1 MASVVPIYRRYRKN
15 FSKIKEVLDISNLI
29 EVQKRSYEKFLQ
41 ADVDPDKRESVGLQA
56 VFKTVFPI
64 KDFYETASLEFVSFR
79 LTEPKYDV
87 EECLLRG
94 MTYAA
99 PIKVTV
105 RLVVWDVNEETKVKS
120 IKAVKEQEVYFGEI
134 PLMTENGTFIINGTE
149 RVIVSQLHR
158 SPGVFFDQDQ
168 VKPHTGGKTFYYA
181 RIIPYRGSWIDFEF
195 DQKDLL
201 HVRID
206 RRRKIPVTVLLRA
219 LKYSGQ
225 ELLDYFYHKE
235 KIFYRK
241 GKFLKEIS
249 KDVLV
254 GQKATTD
261 ILDPETHKVILKK
274 HRRIT
279 EDAFKR
285 LEMTKIN
292 TIPMEDEDVLGKYLA
307 KDIVD
312 PETGE
317 VVAECNKEVTQ
328 KLLDEMKER
337 KMEEFE
343 ILFID
348 NINVS
353 SSLRDTLVIDKIELT
368 QEEREKLAKDEPEK
382 LTREKE
388 SERSLIDIYK
398 RLRPGDPPTIETARN
413 LFFNLFFNPERYDL
427 SKVGRMKLS
436 HKLGLKGYPLKVL
449 VFTERWKKEALA
461 AGATHAG
468 MKELVDRVLKGWLD
482 FDEAI
487 ATPEILEL
495 DAEELKR
502 LGDILH
508 PIGMMPNLKDGTI
521 TDNVQ
526 GTVRKILEDEK
537 ATLRRRDILEVVK
550 YLIKLKDGQGAVDDI
565 DHLGNRRVRT
575 VGELLENQ
583 YHIGLVRIER
593 AIKERM
599 SLQDVETLM
608 PHDLINSK
616 PLSAVI
622 KEFFGSSQLSQF
634 MDQTNPLSE
643 ITHKRR
649 LSALGPGG
657 LTRERAGFEVRDVH
671 PTHYGRICPIE
682 TPEGPNI
689 GLITSLSTHARVNDY
704 GFIETPYR
712 EVIHGKVT
720 NNVKYLFA
728 LDEEDEIDGQ
738 KPAIAQANAPLDRE
752 GKFTVPLVSA
762 RRGGEFIM
770 VKPEEVRYMDVS
782 PKQLVSVATS
792 LVPFLEN
799 DDANRALMGSNMQRQ
814 AVPLLKTDAPLI
826 GTGMEA
832 VVARDSGVTVV
843 AKRDGVVE
851 DVDATRI
858 VIRADEN
865 GQKEE
870 DPGVDIYTLIKY
882 KRSNQNTCI
891 NQRPIVH
898 TGERVKKGEVI
909 ADGPATDMG
918 ELALGK
924 NVLVGFMP
932 WGGYNFE
939 DSILFSEKILKE
951 DAYTSIHIE
960 ELECVARDTKLGK
973 EEITCDIPNA
983 GEEALKN
990 LDESGIIRIGAE
1002 VQPGDILVGK
1012 VTPKGETQLSPEEK
1026 LLRAIFGEKAG
1037 DVRDTSLRVPHGIE
1051 GIVIDAKVFSRK
1063 GQEKD
1068 ERTKFIED
1076 QEKARLLKNQADE
1089 IRIIQNSTRR
1099 KIGKYLVGK
1108 KADHRIADEKKNR
1121 IFLEAKEA
1129 IKEDHLF
1136 NIPFDRLKEINVVE
1150 GKRVLPE
1157 VHRFLNHAE
1166 LQINV
1171 VKGVFTD
1178 KLAKLKRGDELAP
1191 GVIKSVKVYIAMKRK
1206 LSVGDKMSGRH
1217 GNKGI
1222 ISRILPEEDMPY
1234 LEDGTPVDIVLNP
1247 LGVPSRMNVGQILE
1261 THLGW
1266 AAKGLGWKIGEYLE
1280 KHYNPKLLRRR
1291 VKEIYSSKEVN
1302 QYLEQAS
1309 DEEIYELARK
1319 LGNGIFMS
1327 VPVFDGASE
1336 EEIKD
1341 HLEQAGLPISGQ
1353 TTLYDGRT
1361 GEPFHHKV
1369 TVGYMYI
1376 LKLHH
1381 LVDDKIHARSIGPYS
1396 LVTQQ
1401 PLGGKAQ
1408 FGGQRLGEMEVWAL
1422 EAYGAAHSLQEFLT
1436 VKSDDVAGR
1445 TRVYE
1450 AIVKG
1455 EHTLE
1460 PGLPESFNVLV
1471 KELQSLCLDTELIEE
1486 RREEP

>member
-1 MASVVPIYRRYRKN
+1 M
-15 FSKIKEVLDISNLI
+15 
-29 EVQKRSYEKFLQ
+29 
-41 ADVDPDKRESVGLQA
+41 
-56 VFKTVFPI
+56 
-64 KDFYETASLEFVSFR
+64 
-79 LTEPKYDV
+79 
-87 EECLLRG
+87 
-94 MTYAA
+94 
-99 PIKVTV
+99 
-105 RLVVWDVNEETKVKS
+105 
-120 IKAVKEQEVYFGEI
+120 
-134 PLMTENGTFIINGTE
+134 
-149 RVIVSQLHR
+149 
-158 SPGVFFDQDQ
+158 
-168 VKPHTGGKTFYYA
+168 
-181 RIIPYRGSWIDFEF
+181 
-195 DQKDLL
+195 
-201 HVRID
+201 
-206 RRRKIPVTVLLRA
+206 
-219 LKYSGQ
+219 
-225 ELLDYFYHKE
+225 
-235 KIFYRK
+235 
-241 GKFLKEIS
+241 
-249 KDVLV
+249 
-254 GQKATTD
+254 
-261 ILDPETHKVILKK
+261 
-274 HRRIT
+274 
-279 EDAFKR
+279 
-285 LEMTKIN
+285 
-292 TIPMEDEDVLGKYLA
+292 
-307 KDIVD
+307 
-312 PETGE
+312 
-317 VVAECNKEVTQ
+317 
-328 KLLDEMKER
+328 
-337 KMEEFE
+337 
-343 ILFID
+343 
-348 NINVS
+348 
-353 SSLRDTLVIDKIELT
+353 
-368 QEEREKLAKDEPEK
+368 
-382 LTREKE
+382 
-388 SERSLIDIYK
+388 
-398 RLRPGDPPTIETARN
+398 
-413 LFFNLFFNPERYDL
+413 
-427 SKVGRMKLS
+427 
-436 HKLGLKGYPLKVL
+436 
-449 VFTERWKKEALA
+449 
-461 AGATHAG
+461 
-468 MKELVDRVLKGWLD
+468 
-482 FDEAI
+482 
-487 ATPEILEL
+487 
-495 DAEELKR
+495 AEEIQRAAK
-502 LGDILH
+502 ILH
-508 PIGMMPNLKDGTI
+508 PVGLMPSLKDGTI
-521 TDNVQ
+521 TDDIS
-526 GTVRKILEDEK
+526 GKVREILADEK
-537 ATLRRRDILEVVK
+537 ATLRRRDILEVVN
-550 YLIKLKDGQGAVDDI
+550 YLIKLKDGQGSVDDI

-643 ITHKRR
+643 VTHKRR

-689 GLITSLSTHARVNDY
+689 GLIASLSIHARVNEY

-712 EVIHGKVT
+712 EVVNGKVT
-720 NNVKYLFA
+720 NNIRYLFA
-728 LDEEDEIDGQ
+728 LDEEEEIEGQ
-738 KPAIAQANAPLDRE
+738 KPAIAQANAALDRE
-752 GKFTVPLVSA
+752 GRFTAPLISA
-762 RRGGEFIM
+762 RRGGEFVM
-770 VKPEEVRYMDVS
+770 VKPEEIKYMDVS

-814 AVPLLKTDAPLI
+814 AVPLLRTDAPLI

-832 VVARDSGVTVV
+832 IVARDSGVTIV
-843 AKRDGVVE
+843 AKRDGIVE
-851 DVDATRI
+851 DVDASRI
-858 VIRADEN
+858 VIRADED
-865 GQKEE
+865 GQKEN

-891 NQRPIVH
+891 NQKPIVRV
-898 TGERVKKGEVI
+898 GEQVRKGEVI

-918 ELALGK
+918 ELALGR
-924 NVLVGFMP
+924 NVLVAFMP

-939 DSILFSEKILKE
+939 DSILISEKLLKE
-951 DAYTSIHIE
+951 DTYTSLHIE

-973 EEITCDIPNA
+973 EEITCDIPNV
-983 GEEALKN
+983 GEEALN
-990 LDESGIIRIGAE
+990 DLDESGIVRVGAE
-1002 VQPGDILVGK
+1002 VRPGNILVGK

-1037 DVRDTSLRVPHGIE
+1037 DVRDTSLKVPHGIE

-1068 ERTKFIED
+1068 ERTKAIED

-1089 IRIIQNSTRR
+1089 IRIIQNSMRR
-1099 KIGKYLVGK
+1099 KIGKYLIGK
-1108 KADHRIADEKKNR
+1108 RAANRIADEKKNR
-1121 IFLEAKEA
+1121 VYLEAKER

-1136 NIPFDRLKEINVVE
+1136 AIPFDRLKEINVLE
-1150 GKRVLPE
+1150 GKKVIPE
-1157 VHRFLNHAE
+1157 VHRFLTHAE

-1171 VKGVFTD
+1171 VKGVFGD
-1178 KLAKLKRGDELAP
+1178 KLSKLKRGDELAP
-1191 GVIKSVKVYIAMKRK
+1191 GVIKTVKVYIAMKRK

-1234 LEDGTPVDIVLNP
+1234 LEDGAPIDIILNP

-1261 THLGW
+1261 AHLGW
-1266 AAKGLGWKIGEYLE
+1266 AAKGLGWKIEEYLQ
-1280 KHYNPKLLRRR
+1280 KHFNPKLLRRR
-1291 VKEIYSSKEVN
+1291 IKEVYSSKEVN
-1302 QYLEQAS
+1302 DYLDQAT
-1309 DEEIYELARK
+1309 DEEIIELARK
-1319 LGNGIFMS
+1319 LGQGIFVS

-1336 EEIKD
+1336 EEIKE
-1341 HLEQAGLPISGQ
+1341 HLRKAGLPVTGQ

-1361 GEPFHHKV
+1361 GEPFHQKV
-1369 TVGYMYI
+1369 TVGYMYL

-1455 EHTLE
+1455 EHALE

-1486 RREEP
+1486 KREEI

>member
-1 MASVVPIYRRYRKN
+1 MANVVPIYRRYRKN
-15 FSKIKEVLDISNLI
+15 FSKIKEVLEISNLI
-29 EVQKRSYEKFLQ
+29 EVQKRSYEQFLQ
-41 ADVDPDKRESVGLQA
+41 ANVDVERREPVGLQA

-64 KDFYETASLEFVSFR
+64 KDFYETASLEFVNYR

-105 RLVVWDVNEETKVKS
+105 RLVVWDINEETKARS

-134 PLMTENGTFIINGTE
+134 PLMTENGTFIVNGTE

-168 VKPHTGGKTFYYA
+168 IKPQTGGKVFYYA

-219 LKYSGQ
+219 LKYTGE
-225 ELLDYFYHKE
+225 ELLDYFYRKE
-235 KIFYRK
+235 KVLIRR
-241 GKFLKEIS
+241 GKFQKEIARE
-249 KDVLV
+249 VLV
-254 GQKATTD
+254 GQKATSD
-261 ILDPETHKVILKK
+261 ILDPETHKLILKK

-279 EDAFKR
+279 EDAFDK
-285 LEMTKIN
+285 LELAKIN
-292 TIPMEDEDVLGKYLA
+292 TISVETEDLIGRYLA
-307 KDIVD
+307 KDVVA

-317 VVAECNKEVTQ
+317 VIAESNDEVTE
-328 KLLDEMKER
+328 KLLDTMKER
-337 KMEEFE
+337 KVEAFE

-353 SSLRDTLVIDKIELT
+353 SSLRDTLVMDKIGLT
-368 QEEREKLAKDEPEK
+368 AEEREKLPVLEPGK
-382 LTREKE
+382 SLREKE
-388 SERSLIDIYK
+388 SEKALIDIYK
-398 RLRPGDPPTIETARN
+398 RLRPGDPPTIETAIGLFYN
-413 LFFNLFFNPERYDL
+413 LFFNAERYDL
-427 SKVGRMKLS
+427 SKVGRMKLN
-436 HKLGLKGYPLKVL
+436 HKIGLKGNPPKILVL
-449 VFTERWKKEALA
+449 TERWKKEALA
-461 AGATHAG
+461 AGATYAG
-468 MKELVDRVLKGWLD
+468 GRELVDRILEGWLD

-487 ATPEILEL
+487 ATPEM
-495 DAEELKR
+495 AEEIHRVAK
-502 LGDILH
+502 ILH
-508 PIGMMPNLKDGTI
+508 PIGLMPSMKDGTL
-521 TDNVQ
+521 TDDVQ
-526 GTVRKILEDEK
+526 GKIRKILEDEK
-537 ATLRRRDILEVVK
+537 TTLRRKDILEVVK

-689 GLITSLSTHARVNDY
+689 GLITSLSTYARVNDY

-712 EVIHGKVT
+712 EVSHGKVT
-720 NNVKYLFA
+720 NHIRYLFA
-728 LDEEDEIDGQ
+728 LDEEEEVDGQ
-738 KPAIAQANAPLDRE
+738 KPAIAQANAPLDKE
-752 GKFTVPLVSA
+752 GRFTAPLISA
-762 RRGGEFIM
+762 RRGGEFMM
-770 VKPEEVRYMDVS
+770 VKSDEIRYMDVS

-832 VVARDSGVTVV
+832 IVARDSGVTIV

-851 DVDATRI
+851 DVDASRI
-858 VIRADEN
+858 VIRADED
-865 GQKEE
+865 GQKAD

-891 NQRPIVH
+891 NQRPIVY
-898 TGERVKKGEVI
+898 TGEHVKKGEVI
-909 ADGPATDMG
+909 ADGPATNMG
-918 ELALGK
+918 ELALGR

-939 DSILFSEKILKE
+939 DSILMSEKLLKE
-951 DAYTSIHIE
+951 DTYTSIHIE
-960 ELECVARDTKLGK
+960 EMECVARDTKLGK

-983 GEEALKN
+983 GEEALKD

-1002 VQPGDILVGK
+1002 VNPGDILVGK

-1063 GQEKD
+1063 GQERD
-1068 ERTKFIED
+1068 ERTKAIED

-1099 KIGKYLVGK
+1099 KIGKYLAGK
-1108 KADHRIADEKKNR
+1108 RAAHKVSDDKKNR
-1121 IFLEAKEA
+1121 VYLEAKDK
-1129 IKEDHLF
+1129 IKEEHLMT
-1136 NIPFDRLKEINVVE
+1136 IPFDRLKEIDIVE
-1150 GKRVLPE
+1150 GKRVLAD
-1157 VHRFLNHAE
+1157 VHRFLDHAE

-1171 VKGVFTD
+1171 VKEVFAD

-1191 GVIKSVKVYIAMKRK
+1191 GVIKTVKVYIAMKRK

-1234 LEDGTPVDIVLNP
+1234 LEDGTPVDVILNP

-1266 AAKGLGWKIGEYLE
+1266 AAKGLGWKIEEFLR
-1280 KHYNPKLLRRR
+1280 KHFNPSLLRRKI
-1291 VKEIYSSKEVN
+1291 KEIYSSKEVN
-1302 QYLEQAS
+1302 TYLEQAT
-1309 DEEIYELARK
+1309 DEEIVDLARR
-1319 LGNGIFMS
+1319 LGEGIFVS

-1336 EEIKD
+1336 EEIKNL
-1341 HLEQAGLPISGQ
+1341 LEKAGLPTSGQ
-1353 TTLYDGRT
+1353 TVLYDGRT
-1361 GEPFHHKV
+1361 GEPFHQKV

-1471 KELQSLCLDTELIEE
+1471 KELQSLCLDTELVEE
-1486 RREEP
+1486 KREEI

>member
-1 MASVVPIYRRYRKN
+1 
-15 FSKIKEVLDISNLI
+15 
-29 EVQKRSYEKFLQ
+29 
-41 ADVDPDKRESVGLQA
+41 
-56 VFKTVFPI
+56 
-64 KDFYETASLEFVSFR
+64 
-79 LTEPKYDV
+79 
-87 EECLLRG
+87 
-94 MTYAA
+94 
-99 PIKVTV
+99 
-105 RLVVWDVNEETKVKS
+105 LVV
-120 IKAVKEQEVYFGEI
+120 
-134 PLMTENGTFIINGTE
+134 
-149 RVIVSQLHR
+149 
-158 SPGVFFDQDQ
+158 
-168 VKPHTGGKTFYYA
+168 
-181 RIIPYRGSWIDFEF
+181 
-195 DQKDLL
+195 
-201 HVRID
+201 
-206 RRRKIPVTVLLRA
+206 
-219 LKYSGQ
+219 
-225 ELLDYFYHKE
+225 
-235 KIFYRK
+235 
-241 GKFLKEIS
+241 
-249 KDVLV
+249 
-254 GQKATTD
+254 
-261 ILDPETHKVILKK
+261 
-274 HRRIT
+274 
-279 EDAFKR
+279 
-285 LEMTKIN
+285 
-292 TIPMEDEDVLGKYLA
+292 
-307 KDIVD
+307 
-312 PETGE
+312 
-317 VVAECNKEVTQ
+317 
-328 KLLDEMKER
+328 
-337 KMEEFE
+337 
-343 ILFID
+343 
-348 NINVS
+348 
-353 SSLRDTLVIDKIELT
+353 DKIGLT
-368 QEEREKLAKDEPEK
+368 QEEREKLHVLEPGK
-382 LTREKE
+382 SLCEKE
-388 SERSLIDIYK
+388 SERALIDIYK
-398 RLRPGDPPTIETARN
+398 RLRPGDPPTIETAIG
-413 LFFNLFFNPERYDL
+413 LFYNLFFNPERYDL
-427 SKVGRMKLS
+427 SKVGRMKLN
-436 HKLGLKGYPLKVL
+436 HKIGLKGNPPKVL
-449 VFTERWKKEALA
+449 VFTEKWKKEALA
-461 AGATHAG
+461 AGAVYAG
-468 MKELVDRVLKGWLD
+468 GRELVDRILEGWLD

-487 ATPEILEL
+487 ATPEM
-495 DAEELKR
+495 AEEIQRAAK
-502 LGDILH
+502 ILH
-508 PIGMMPNLKDGTI
+508 PIGLMPSLKDGTM
-521 TDNVQ
+521 TDDVQ
-526 GTVRKILEDEK
+526 GKVRKILEDEK
-537 ATLRRRDILEVVK
+537 TTLRRRDILEVVK

-599 SLQDVETLM
+599 SLQDIETLM

-689 GLITSLSTHARVNDY
+689 GLITSLSTYARVNDY

-712 EVIHGKVT
+712 EVINGKVT
-720 NNVKYLFA
+720 NSIRYLFA
-728 LDEEDEIDGQ
+728 LDEEEEIDGQ
-738 KPAIAQANAPLDRE
+738 KPAIAQANAPLDRD
-752 GKFTVPLVSA
+752 GRFTVPLVSA
-762 RRGGEFIM
+762 RRGGEFMM
-770 VKPEEVRYMDVS
+770 VKPEEIRYMDVS

-832 VVARDSGVTVV
+832 IVARDSGVTVV

-851 DVDATRI
+851 DVDASRI
-858 VIRADEN
+858 VIRVDED
-865 GQKEE
+865 GQKQD
-870 DPGVDIYTLIKY
+870 DPGVDIYTLVKY
-882 KRSNQNTCI
+882 RRSNQNTCI

-898 TGERVKKGEVI
+898 IGEHVKKGEVI
-909 ADGPATDMG
+909 ADGPATSMG
-918 ELALGK
+918 ELALGR

-939 DSILFSEKILKE
+939 DSILISEKLLKE
-951 DAYTSIHIE
+951 DTYTSIHIE

-983 GEEALKN
+983 GEEALKD

-1002 VQPGDILVGK
+1002 VNPGDILVGK

-1068 ERTKFIED
+1068 ERTKAIED

-1099 KIGKYLVGK
+1099 KIGKYLIGK
-1108 KADHRIADEKKNR
+1108 RTAHKIADERKNR
-1121 IFLEAKEA
+1121 VYLEAKEK
-1129 IKEDHLF
+1129 IKEEHLF
-1136 NIPFDRLKEINVVE
+1136 AIPFDRLKEIDVME
-1150 GKRVLPE
+1150 GKRVLPD
-1157 VHRFLNHAE
+1157 VHRFLDHAE

-1171 VKGVFTD
+1171 VKGVFGD

-1191 GVIKSVKVYIAMKRK
+1191 GVIKTVKIYIAMKRK

-1234 LEDGTPVDIVLNP
+1234 LEDGTPVEIILNP

-1266 AAKGLGWKIGEYLE
+1266 AAKGLGWKIEEYLQE
-1280 KHYNPKLLRRR
+1280 HFNPKLLRRR
-1291 VKEIYSSKEVN
+1291 IKEIYSSREVN
-1302 QYLEQAS
+1302 EYLEQAT
-1309 DEEIYELARK
+1309 DEEIIELARK
-1319 LGNGIFMS
+1319 LGQGIFVS

-1341 HLEQAGLPISGQ
+1341 LLEKAGLPTSGQ
-1353 TTLYDGRT
+1353 TILYDGRT
-1361 GEPFHHKV
+1361 GEPFHQKV
-1369 TVGYMYI
+1369 TIGYMYL

-1486 RREEP
+1486 KGEEI

>member
-1 MASVVPIYRRYRKN
+1 
-15 FSKIKEVLDISNLI
+15 
-29 EVQKRSYEKFLQ
+29 
-41 ADVDPDKRESVGLQA
+41 
-56 VFKTVFPI
+56 
-64 KDFYETASLEFVSFR
+64 
-79 LTEPKYDV
+79 
-87 EECLLRG
+87 
-94 MTYAA
+94 
-99 PIKVTV
+99 
-105 RLVVWDVNEETKVKS
+105 
-120 IKAVKEQEVYFGEI
+120 
-134 PLMTENGTFIINGTE
+134 
-149 RVIVSQLHR
+149 
-158 SPGVFFDQDQ
+158 
-168 VKPHTGGKTFYYA
+168 
-181 RIIPYRGSWIDFEF
+181 
-195 DQKDLL
+195 
-201 HVRID
+201 
-206 RRRKIPVTVLLRA
+206 VLLRA
-219 LKYSGQ
+219 LKYTGT
-225 ELLDYFYHKE
+225 ELLDYFYHRE
-235 KIFYRK
+235 KVLIRK

-249 KDVLV
+249 RDVLV
-254 GQKATTD
+254 GQKATSD
-261 ILDPETHKVILKK
+261 ILDPESHKIILKK

-279 EDAFKR
+279 EDAFTK
-285 LEMTKIN
+285 LELANIN
-292 TIPMEDEDVLGKYLA
+292 TIVVEAKDLIGRYLA
-307 KDIVD
+307 KDIID
-312 PETGE
+312 SQTGE
-317 VVAECNKEVTQ
+317 VIAEANEEVTE
-328 KLLDEMKER
+328 KVLEDVKAREIG
-337 KMEEFE
+337 EFE
-343 ILFID
+343 TLFID

-353 SSLRDTLVIDKIELT
+353 SSLRDTLVIDKIELSR
-368 QEEREKLAKDEPEK
+368 EEREKLPLLEPGKSIRGKEAEK
-382 LTREKE
+382 AMV
-388 SERSLIDIYK
+388 DIYK
-398 RLRPGDPPTIETARN
+398 RLRPGDPPTIETATGLFYN
-413 LFFNLFFNPERYDL
+413 LFFNSDRYDL
-427 SKVGRMKLS
+427 SKVGRMKLN
-436 HKLGLKGYPLKVL
+436 HKLGLKGSPPRIL
-449 VFTERWKKEALA
+449 VFTQRWRREALE
-461 AGATHAG
+461 AGAAYVG
-468 MKELVDRVLKGWLD
+468 GKELVDRILEGWLD

-487 ATPEILEL
+487 ATPEMADEIQRVV
-495 DAEELKR
+495 K
-502 LGDILH
+502 ILH
-508 PIGMMPNLKDGTI
+508 PIGLMPNFKDGTI
-521 TDNVQ
+521 TDDVQ
-526 GTVRKILEDEK
+526 GRIRKVFEDEK
-537 ATLRRRDILEVVK
+537 TTLRRRDILEVVK

-689 GLITSLSTHARVNDY
+689 GLITSLSTYARVNDY

-712 EVIHGKVT
+712 EVINGKVT
-720 NNVKYLFA
+720 NKIRYLFA
-728 LDEEDEIDGQ
+728 LDEEEEIDGQ

-752 GKFTVPLVSA
+752 GRFTVPFVSA
-762 RRGGEFIM
+762 RRGGESVM
-770 VKPEEVRYMDVS
+770 VKPEEIRYMDVS

-814 AVPLLKTDAPLI
+814 AVPLLRTDAPLI

-832 VVARDSGVTVV
+832 IVARDSGVTMV

-851 DVDATRI
+851 DVDASRI
-858 VIRADEN
+858 VISADED
-865 GQKEE
+865 GHKES

-882 KRSNQNTCI
+882 RRSNQNTCI

-898 TGERVKKGEVI
+898 VGERVRKGEVI

-918 ELALGK
+918 ELALGR
-924 NVLVGFMP
+924 NVLVAFMP

-939 DSILFSEKILKE
+939 DSILISEKLLKE
-951 DAYTSIHIE
+951 DTYTSIHIE
-960 ELECVARDTKLGK
+960 ELECMARDTKLGK
-973 EEITCDIPNA
+973 EEITCDIPNV
-983 GEEALKN
+983 GEEALKD
-990 LDESGIIRIGAE
+990 LDESGIVRIGAE
-1002 VQPGDILVGK
+1002 VRAGDILVGK

-1063 GQEKD
+1063 GQERD
-1068 ERTKFIED
+1068 ERTKAIED

-1089 IRIIQNSTRR
+1089 IRIVQNSARR
-1099 KIGKYLVGK
+1099 KIGKYLIGK
-1108 KADHRIADEKKNR
+1108 RSVQRIADEKRNR
-1121 IFLEAKEA
+1121 VYLEAKDR
-1129 IKEDHLF
+1129 IKEEHLF
-1136 NIPFDRLKEINVVE
+1136 AIPFDRLKEINVLE

-1157 VHRFLNHAE
+1157 VHRFLDHAE

-1191 GVIKSVKVYIAMKRK
+1191 GVIKTVKVYVAMKRK

-1234 LEDGTPVDIVLNP
+1234 SEDGTSIDIILNP

-1266 AAKGLGWKIGEYLE
+1266 AAKGLGWKIEEYIK
-1280 KHYNPKLLRRR
+1280 KHFNPKLLRRR
-1291 VKEIYSSKEVN
+1291 IKEVYSSKEVN
-1302 QYLEQAS
+1302 EYLDQAT
-1309 DEEIYELARK
+1309 DEAILELARK
-1319 LGNGIFMS
+1319 LGNGIFVS
-1327 VPVFDGASE
+1327 VPVFDGATE

-1341 HLEQAGLPISGQ
+1341 HLESAGLPVSGQ
-1353 TTLYDGRT
+1353 TILYDGKT
-1361 GEPFHHKV
+1361 GEPFHQKV
-1369 TVGYMYI
+1369 TVGYMYL

-1381 LVDDKIHARSIGPYS
+1381 LVDEKIHARSIGPYS

-1422 EAYGAAHSLQEFLT
+1422 EAYGAAHTLQEFLT

-1455 EHTLE
+1455 EHILE

-1486 RREEP
+1486 KREEI

>member
-1 MASVVPIYRRYRKN
+1 MASVIPVYRRCRKN
-15 FSKIKEVLDISNLI
+15 FSKIKEVLEISNLI
-29 EVQKRSYEKFLQ
+29 EIQKRSYDQFLQ
-41 ADVDPDKRESVGLQA
+41 ADVNPDKRDPFGLQG

-64 KDFYETASLEFVSFR
+64 KDFYETASLEFVHYR

-87 EECLLRG
+87 EECLMRG
-94 MTYAA
+94 MTFAA
-99 PIKVTV
+99 PIKVTI
-105 RLVVWDVNEETKVKS
+105 RLVVWDVNPETEARS
-120 IKAVKEQEVYFGEI
+120 IRAVKEQEVYFGEI
-134 PLMTENGTFIINGTE
+134 PVMTDNGTFIINGTE

-158 SPGVFFDQDQ
+158 SPGVFFDQDK
-168 VKPHTGGKTFYYA
+168 VKPHSGGKVFYYS
-181 RIIPYRGSWIDFEF
+181 RIIPNRGSWIDFEF

-219 LKYSGQ
+219 LKYTGE
-225 ELLDYFYHKE
+225 ELLDFFYHRE
-235 KIFYRK
+235 KILLRK
-241 GKFLKEIS
+241 GKFSKEIS
-249 KDVLV
+249 RDVLV
-254 GQKATTD
+254 GQKATSD
-261 ILDPETHKVILKK
+261 ILDPETHKVVVKK

-279 EDAFKR
+279 DASYKK
-285 LEMTKIN
+285 LELAKIN
-292 TIPMEDEDVLGKYLA
+292 TISVEEEDVLGKYLA
-307 KDIVD
+307 RDVVD

-317 VVAECNKEVTQ
+317 VVAECNDEVT
-328 KLLDEMKER
+328 
-337 KMEEFE
+337 EEFLEEIKAKKIENFE

-353 SSLRDTLVIDKIELT
+353 SSLRDTLVMDRIGLSR
-368 QEEREKLAKDEPEK
+368 EEREQLPLADRGKSV
-382 LTREKE
+382 REKE
-388 SERSLIDIYK
+388 SERALIDIYK
-398 RLRPGDPPTIETARN
+398 RLRPGDPPTIETAVS
-413 LFFNLFFNPERYDL
+413 LFYNLFFNPERYDL
-427 SKVGRMKLS
+427 SKVGRMKLN
-436 HKLGLKGYPLKVL
+436 HKIGLKGNPPRIL
-449 VFTERWKKEALA
+449 VFTEKFKKEAQE
-461 AGATHAG
+461 AGATLVG
-468 MKELVDRVLKGWLD
+468 GRDLVDRILEGWLD
-482 FDEAI
+482 FDEAL
-487 ATPEILEL
+487 ATPEMTDEIQRVSKILYPVGL
-495 DAEELKR
+495 MPSLKE
-502 LGDILH
+502 
-508 PIGMMPNLKDGTI
+508 GTI
-521 TDNVQ
+521 TDD
-526 GTVRKILEDEK
+526 VRGKIQKIFEDEK
-537 ATLRRRDILEVVK
+537 ITLRRRDILEVVK
-550 YLIKLKDGQGAVDDI
+550 YLIKLKDGQGTIDDI

-599 SLQDVETLM
+599 SLQDIETLM

-689 GLITSLSTHARVNDY
+689 GLITSLSTYARVNDY

-712 EVIHGKVT
+712 EVVNGKVSST
-720 NNVKYLFA
+720 IRYLFA
-728 LDEEDEIDGQ
+728 LDEEEEIDGK

-752 GKFTVPLVSA
+752 GRFTAPLVSA
-762 RRGGEFIM
+762 RRGGEFVM
-770 VKPEEVRYMDVS
+770 VKPEEINYMDVS

-814 AVPLLKTDAPLI
+814 AVPLLRTEAPLI
-826 GTGMEA
+826 GTGMEGI
-832 VVARDSGVTVV
+832 VARDSGVTLV

-851 DVDATRI
+851 DVDASRI
-858 VIRADEN
+858 VVRADED
-865 GQKEE
+865 GQSET

-898 TGERVKKGEVI
+898 IGERVRKGEVI

-918 ELALGK
+918 ELALGQ
-924 NVLVGFMP
+924 NVLVAFMS

-939 DSILFSEKILKE
+939 DSILVSEKLLGE
-951 DAYTSIHIE
+951 DTYTSIHIE
-960 ELECVARDTKLGK
+960 ELECIARDTKLGK
-973 EEITCDIPNA
+973 EEITRDIPNV
-983 GEEALKN
+983 GEEALKD
-990 LDESGIIRIGAE
+990 LDESGIVRIGAE
-1002 VQPGDILVGK
+1002 VRPGDILAGK

-1063 GQEKD
+1063 GQDKD
-1068 ERTKFIED
+1068 DRTKAIED

-1089 IRIIQNSTRR
+1089 IRIIMNSVRR

-1108 KADHRIADEKKNR
+1108 RASHRIADEKKGR
-1121 IFLEAKEA
+1121 VYLEAKDKIRE
-1129 IKEDHLF
+1129 EHLLT
-1136 NIPFDRLKEINVVE
+1136 IPFDRLREIDVLE
-1150 GKRVLPE
+1150 GKRILPE
-1157 VHRFLNHAE
+1157 VHRFLSHAE

-1171 VKGVFTD
+1171 VKGVFEE
-1178 KLAKLKRGDELAP
+1178 KLGKLKRGDELAP
-1191 GVIKSVKVYIAMKRK
+1191 GVIKTVKVYVAMKRK
-1206 LSVGDKMSGRH
+1206 LSMGDKMSGRH

-1222 ISRILPEEDMPY
+1222 ISRILPLEDMPY
-1234 LEDGTPVDIVLNP
+1234 LEDGTPVDLILNP

-1266 AAKGLGWKIGEYLE
+1266 AVKGLGWKIGEYIR
-1280 KHYNPKLLRRR
+1280 KQFNPKLLRRKIR
-1291 VKEIYSSKEVN
+1291 EIYSSKEVTT
-1302 QYLEQAS
+1302 YLEEAS
-1309 DEEIYELARK
+1309 DDEVMALARK
-1319 LGNGIFMS
+1319 LGDGIFVS

-1336 EEIKD
+1336 EEIRELLKKAD
-1341 HLEQAGLPISGQ
+1341 LPVSGQ
-1353 TTLYDGRT
+1353 TTLYDGRA
-1361 GEPFHHKV
+1361 GEPFHQKV

-1455 EHTLE
+1455 EHSLE

-1486 RREEP
+1486 KVEEA

>member
-1 MASVVPIYRRYRKN
+1 MAMIVPVYRRYRKN
-15 FSKIKEVLDISNLI
+15 FSKIKEVLDFSNLI

-41 ADVDPDKRESVGLQA
+41 SDVEPEKREFLGLQA

-64 KDFYETASLEFVSFR
+64 KDFYETASLEFVSYR
-79 LTEPKYDV
+79 LTEPKYDM

-94 MTYAA
+94 MTFAA

-105 RLVVWDVNEETKVKS
+105 RLVVWDVNEETRARS

-134 PLMTENGTFIINGTE
+134 PLMTNNGTFIINGTE

-168 VKPHTGGKTFYYA
+168 VKPHAGGKTFYYA
-181 RIIPYRGSWIDFEF
+181 RIIPSRGSWIDFEF

-219 LKYSGQ
+219 LKFTGQ
-225 ELLDYFYHKE
+225 ELLDFFYQKE
-235 KIFYRK
+235 KVLIRK
-241 GKFLKEIS
+241 GKLMKEIA
-249 KDVLV
+249 KEVLV
-254 GQKATTD
+254 GQKATAD
-261 ILDPETHKVILKK
+261 LLDPETHKVILKK
-274 HRRIT
+274 HRRIS
-279 EDAFKR
+279 EDAFRK
-285 LEMTKIN
+285 LETAKIN
-292 TIPMEDEDVLGKYLA
+292 TIPVEPQDIIGRYLA
-307 KDIVD
+307 RDVID

-317 VVAECNKEVTQ
+317 VLAECNDEVTD
-328 KLLDEMKER
+328 KLLNEMKE
-337 KMEEFE
+337 KKIEVFE

-353 SSLRDTLVIDKIELT
+353 SSLRDTLVIDKIGLSR
-368 QEEREKLAKDEPEK
+368 EERGKLLQQEPGK
-382 LTREKE
+382 SVREKE
-388 SERSLIDIYK
+388 SEKALIDIYK
-398 RLRPGDPPTIETARN
+398 RLRPGDPPTSETAIGLFYN
-413 LFFNLFFNPERYDL
+413 LFFNSERYDL
-427 SKVGRMKLS
+427 SKVGRMKLN
-436 HKLGLKGYPLKVL
+436 HKLGLKGNPPRVL
-449 VFTERWKKEALA
+449 VFTEKWKKEALES
-461 AGATHAG
+461 GATTVG
-468 MKELVDRVLKGWLD
+468 GKELVERVLGGWFD

-487 ATPEILEL
+487 ATPEM
-495 DAEELKR
+495 AEELQPLTK
-502 LGDILH
+502 ILQ
-508 PIGMMPNLKDGTI
+508 PIGLMPSYKDGTI
-521 TDNVQ
+521 TDDVQ
-526 GTVRKILEDEK
+526 GAVRKILQDEK
-537 ATLRRRDILEVVK
+537 TTLRRRDILEVVK
-550 YLIKLKDGQGAVDDI
+550 YLIKLKDGQGSVDDI

-616 PLSAVI
+616 PLSAVV

-689 GLITSLSTHARVNDY
+689 GLITSLSTFARVNDY

-720 NNVKYLFA
+720 NSVRFLIA
-728 LDEEDEIDGQ
+728 LDEEEEINGQ
-738 KPAIAQANAPLDRE
+738 KPAIAQANAPIDRD
-752 GKFTVPLVSA
+752 GRFINPLVSA
-762 RRGGEFIM
+762 RRGGEFVM
-770 VKPEEVRYMDVS
+770 VRPEEVRYMDVS

-814 AVPLLKTDAPLI
+814 AVPLLRADAPLI
-826 GTGMEA
+826 GTGMEGI
-832 VVARDSGVTVV
+832 VARDSGVAVV

-851 DVDATRI
+851 DVDASRI
-858 VIRADEN
+858 VIRANED
-865 GQKEE
+865 GQKED

-891 NQRPIVH
+891 NQKPIVRA
-898 TGERVKKGEVI
+898 GEHVKKGEVI

-918 ELALGK
+918 ELALGR

-939 DSILFSEKILKE
+939 DSILISEKLLKE
-951 DAYTSIHIE
+951 DTYTSIHIE

-973 EEITCDIPNA
+973 EEITCDIPNV
-983 GEEALKN
+983 GEEALKD

-1068 ERTKFIED
+1068 ERTKAIE
-1076 QEKARLLKNQADE
+1076 EHERARLLKNQADE

-1099 KIGKYLVGK
+1099 KIGKYLIGK
-1108 KADHRIADEKKNR
+1108 RTAHKIADEKKSR
-1121 IFLEAKEA
+1121 VYLDAKEK
-1129 IKEDHLF
+1129 IKEEHLLA
-1136 NIPFDRLKEINVVE
+1136 IPFDRLKEIDVLE

-1157 VHRFLNHAE
+1157 VHRILTQGE
-1166 LQINV
+1166 TQVNV
-1171 VKGVFTD
+1171 VKGVFAE
-1178 KLAKLKRGDELAP
+1178 KVAKLKRGDELAP
-1191 GVIKSVKVYIAMKRK
+1191 GVIKTVKVYVAMKRK

-1234 LEDGTPVDIVLNP
+1234 MEDGTPVDFIVNP

-1266 AAKGLGWKIGEYLE
+1266 AAKGLGWKIEEYLQ
-1280 KHYNPKLLRRR
+1280 KHYNPKLLRRKI
-1291 VKEIYSSKEVN
+1291 KEIYSSKEVN
-1302 QYLEQAS
+1302 AYLEEATD
-1309 DEEIYELARK
+1309 DEIVELTKK

-1341 HLEQAGLPISGQ
+1341 HLRKADLPVTGQ

-1361 GEPFHHKV
+1361 GEPFHQKV
-1369 TVGYMYI
+1369 TVGYMYL

-1455 EHTLE
+1455 EQTLE
-1460 PGLPESFNVLV
+1460 SGLPESFNVLV
-1471 KELQSLCLDTELIEE
+1471 KELQSLALDVELMEE
-1486 RREEP
+1486 KREEI

>member
-1 MASVVPIYRRYRKN
+1 MPSVVPVYRRYRKN
-15 FSKIKEVLDISNLI
+15 FSKIKEVLEISNLI
-29 EVQKRSYEKFLQ
+29 EIQKKSYEKFLQ
-41 ADVDPDKRESVGLQA
+41 ADADPEKRESVGLQA
-56 VFKTVFPI
+56 VFRTVFPI
-64 KDFYETASLEFVSFR
+64 KDFYETASLEFVSYR

-105 RLVVWDVNEETKVKS
+105 RLVVWDVNEETKTKS

-134 PLMTENGTFIINGTE
+134 PLMTDNGTFIINGTE

-168 VKPHTGGKTFYYA
+168 IKPHTGGKLFYYA

-219 LKYSGQ
+219 LKYTGE
-225 ELLDYFYHKE
+225 ELLDYFYRKE
-235 KIFYRK
+235 KILIRK
-241 GKFLKEIS
+241 GKYLKEIS
-249 KDVLV
+249 KEVLV
-254 GQKATTD
+254 GQKATSD

-279 EDAFKR
+279 EDSFKR
-285 LEMTKIN
+285 LEMAKIT
-292 TIPMEDEDVLGKYLA
+292 TISVEPKEIIGRYLA
-307 KDIVD
+307 KDVVNS
-312 PETGE
+312 ETGE
-317 VVAECNKEVTQ
+317 VVAEYNEEVTEE
-328 KLLDEMKER
+328 LLNEMKEKR
-337 KMEEFE
+337 IETFE

-353 SSLRDTLVIDKIELT
+353 SSLRDTLVIDKIELSR
-368 QEEREKLAKDEPEK
+368 EEREKLPILEPGK
-382 LTREKE
+382 SIREKE
-388 SERSLIDIYK
+388 SERAMIDIYK
-398 RLRPGDPPTIETARN
+398 RLRPGDPPTIETAVGLFYN
-413 LFFNLFFNPERYDL
+413 LFFNSERYDL
-427 SKVGRMKLS
+427 SKVGRMKLN
-436 HKLGLKGYPLKVL
+436 HKIGLKGNLPKIL
-449 VFTERWKKEALA
+449 VFTERGKKEALDS
-461 AGATHAG
+461 GATYAG
-468 MKELVDRVLKGWLD
+468 GKELVDRILAGWLD

-487 ATPEILEL
+487 ATPEMADEIQRV
-495 DAEELKR
+495 AK
-502 LGDILH
+502 ILH
-508 PIGMMPNLKDGTI
+508 PVGLLPSLKDGTI
-521 TDNVQ
+521 TDDVQ
-526 GTVRKILEDEK
+526 GMVRKNLEDEK
-537 ATLRRRDILEVVK
+537 TTLRRRDVLEVVQ

-689 GLITSLSTHARVNDY
+689 GLITSLSTYARVNDY

-712 EVIHGKVT
+712 EVVNGKVT
-720 NNVKYLFA
+720 NNIHYLFA
-728 LDEEDEIDGQ
+728 LDEEEEIDGQ
-738 KPAIAQANAPLDRE
+738 KPAIAQANVPLDRE
-752 GKFTVPLVSA
+752 GRFTVPVVTA
-762 RRGGEFIM
+762 RRGGEFVM
-770 VKPEEVRYMDVS
+770 VKPEEIRYMDVS
-782 PKQLVSVATS
+782 PKQLVSVATA

-814 AVPLLKTDAPLI
+814 AVPLLRTDAPLI

-832 VVARDSGVTVV
+832 IVARDSGVTVV

-851 DVDATRI
+851 DIDASRI
-858 VIRADEN
+858 VIRADEDS
-865 GQKEE
+865 QKEN

-898 TGERVKKGEVI
+898 IGEQVKKGEVI

-939 DSILFSEKILKE
+939 DSILISEKLLKE
-951 DAYTSIHIE
+951 DTYTSIHIE

-1002 VQPGDILVGK
+1002 VRAGDILVGK

-1051 GIVIDAKVFSRK
+1051 GIVIDAKIFSRK

-1068 ERTKFIED
+1068 ERTKAIED

-1099 KIGKYLVGK
+1099 KVGKYLVDK
-1108 KADHRIADEKKNR
+1108 RAANRIADEKKNR
-1121 IFLEAKEA
+1121 VYLEAKER
-1129 IKEDHLF
+1129 IKEEHLF
-1136 NIPFDRLKEINVVE
+1136 AVPFDRLKEINVLE
-1150 GKRVLPE
+1150 GKKILSE

-1171 VKGVFTD
+1171 VKGVFGD
-1178 KLAKLKRGDELAP
+1178 KLSKLKRGDELAP
-1191 GVIKSVKVYIAMKRK
+1191 GVIKTVKVYIAMKRK

-1234 LEDGTPVDIVLNP
+1234 LEDGTPAEIILNP

-1266 AAKGLGWKIGEYLE
+1266 AAKGLGWQIDEYLK
-1280 KHYNPKLLRRR
+1280 KHYNPKLLRRKI
-1291 VKEIYSSKEVN
+1291 KEIYSSKEVN
-1302 QYLEQAS
+1302 EYLDNAT
-1309 DEEIYELARK
+1309 DEEIIELARK
-1319 LGNGIFMS
+1319 LGQGIFVA

-1336 EEIKD
+1336 EEIKE
-1341 HLEQAGLPISGQ
+1341 HLEKAGLPVSGQ

-1361 GEPFHHKV
+1361 GEPFHQKV
-1369 TVGYMYI
+1369 TVGYMYL

-1455 EHTLE
+1455 EHLLE

-1486 RREEP
+1486 KREEI

>member
-1 MASVVPIYRRYRKN
+1 
-15 FSKIKEVLDISNLI
+15 
-29 EVQKRSYEKFLQ
+29 
-41 ADVDPDKRESVGLQA
+41 
-56 VFKTVFPI
+56 
-64 KDFYETASLEFVSFR
+64 
-79 LTEPKYDV
+79 
-87 EECLLRG
+87 
-94 MTYAA
+94 
-99 PIKVTV
+99 
-105 RLVVWDVNEETKVKS
+105 
-120 IKAVKEQEVYFGEI
+120 
-134 PLMTENGTFIINGTE
+134 
-149 RVIVSQLHR
+149 
-158 SPGVFFDQDQ
+158 
-168 VKPHTGGKTFYYA
+168 
-181 RIIPYRGSWIDFEF
+181 
-195 DQKDLL
+195 
-201 HVRID
+201 
-206 RRRKIPVTVLLRA
+206 
-219 LKYSGQ
+219 
-225 ELLDYFYHKE
+225 
-235 KIFYRK
+235 
-241 GKFLKEIS
+241 
-249 KDVLV
+249 
-254 GQKATTD
+254 
-261 ILDPETHKVILKK
+261 
-274 HRRIT
+274 
-279 EDAFKR
+279 
-285 LEMTKIN
+285 
-292 TIPMEDEDVLGKYLA
+292 
-307 KDIVD
+307 
-312 PETGE
+312 
-317 VVAECNKEVTQ
+317 
-328 KLLDEMKER
+328 
-337 KMEEFE
+337 
-343 ILFID
+343 
-348 NINVS
+348 
-353 SSLRDTLVIDKIELT
+353 
-368 QEEREKLAKDEPEK
+368 
-382 LTREKE
+382 
-388 SERSLIDIYK
+388 
-398 RLRPGDPPTIETARN
+398 
-413 LFFNLFFNPERYDL
+413 
-427 SKVGRMKLS
+427 MKLN
-436 HKLGLKGYPLKVL
+436 HKLGLKGIPPKVL
-449 VFTERWKKEALA
+449 VFTERWKKEALH
-461 AGATHAG
+461 AGATFAG
-468 MKELVDRVLKGWLD
+468 GRELVDRILEGWLD

-487 ATPEILEL
+487 ATPEM
-495 DAEELKR
+495 AEEIQRANK
-502 LGDILH
+502 ILH
-508 PIGMMPNLKDGTI
+508 PVGLMPSLKEGTI
-521 TDNVQ
+521 TDDVQ
-526 GTVRKILEDEK
+526 GKVRKILEDEK
-537 ATLRRRDILEVVK
+537 TTLRRRDILEVVK

-689 GLITSLSTHARVNDY
+689 GLITSLSTYAQVNEY

-712 EVIHGKVT
+712 EVINGKVT
-720 NNVKYLFA
+720 NNIRYLFA
-728 LDEEDEIDGQ
+728 LDEEEEIEGQ

-752 GKFTVPLVSA
+752 GRFTAPLISA
-762 RRGGEFIM
+762 RRGGDF
-770 VKPEEVRYMDVS
+770 VTVRPEEIRYMDVS

-792 LVPFLEN
+792 LIPFLEN

-832 VVARDSGVTVV
+832 TVARDSGVTIV
-843 AKRDGVVE
+843 AKRDGMVE
-851 DVDATRI
+851 DVDASRI
-858 VIRADEN
+858 VIRADED
-865 GQKEE
+865 GQKED

-898 TGERVKKGEVI
+898 IGEHVKKGEVI

-918 ELALGK
+918 ELALGR

-939 DSILFSEKILKE
+939 DSILISEKLLKE
-951 DAYTSIHIE
+951 DTYTSIHIE
-960 ELECVARDTKLGK
+960 ELECMARDTKLGK

-983 GEEALKN
+983 GEEALKD

-1002 VQPGDILVGK
+1002 VKPGDILVGK

-1063 GQEKD
+1063 GQERD
-1068 ERTKFIED
+1068 ERTKAIED

-1099 KIGKYLVGK
+1099 KIGKYLIDKRAAHKIV
-1108 KADHRIADEKKNR
+1108 DEKKNR
-1121 IFLEAKEA
+1121 IFLEAKER
-1129 IKEDHLF
+1129 IKEEHLF
-1136 NIPFDRLKEINVVE
+1136 AIPFDRLKEIDVIE
-1150 GKRVLPE
+1150 GKRVLAD
-1157 VHRFLNHAE
+1157 VQRFLDRAE

-1171 VKGVFTD
+1171 VKGVFGD

-1191 GVIKSVKVYIAMKRK
+1191 GVIKTVKVYIAMKRK

-1222 ISRILPEEDMPY
+1222 ISRVLPEEDMPY
-1234 LEDGTPVDIVLNP
+1234 LEDGTPVEIILNP

-1266 AAKGLGWKIGEYLE
+1266 AAKGLGWMIEEYLQ
-1280 KHYNPKLLRRR
+1280 KHFNPKLLRRR
-1291 VKEIYSSKEVN
+1291 IKEIYSSKEVN
-1302 QYLEQAS
+1302 EYLDQAT
-1309 DEEIYELARK
+1309 DEEVVELARK
-1319 LGNGIFMS
+1319 LGEGIFVS

-1336 EEIKD
+1336 DEIKD
-1341 HLEQAGLPISGQ
+1341 LLKKAGLPTTGQ
-1353 TTLYDGRT
+1353 TILYDGRT
-1361 GEPFHHKV
+1361 GEPFHQKV
-1369 TVGYMYI
+1369 TVGYMYL

-1471 KELQSLCLDTELIEE
+1471 KELQSLCLDTELMEE
-1486 RREEP
+1486 KREEL